1 MKITYLGHS
10 AVLIEGSKT
19 VLIDPFLVDN
29 PKAAMKPE
37 QVPHVDIILTTHDHF
52 DHFGQALDIAKRD
65 GATLVAIHEVA
76 TQEKV
81 ASSKINAVGMNIG
94 GTYVHDGVKISMT
107 QAVHS
112 ASMGSPCGFVIE
124 MDGARVYHSGDTAL
138 FSDMTL
144 VPSLFGPLDVAL
156 LPIGGHYVMDVKQA
170 VLAVE
175 LLDPK
180 VVIPIHYNT
189 WPVINAD
196 PGAFKVGCGTRSV
209 EVLNPGESFSL

>member
-1 MKITYLGHS
+1 
-10 AVLIEGSKT
+10 
-19 VLIDPFLVDN
+19 
-29 PKAAMKPE
+29 
-37 QVPHVDIILTTHDHF
+37 
-52 DHFGQALDIAKRD
+52 
-65 GATLVAIHEVA
+65 
-76 TQEKV
+76 
-81 ASSKINAVGMNIG
+81 MNIG

-112 ASMGSPCGFVIE
+112 ASVGSPCGFVIE

-138 FSDMTL
+138 FSDL
-144 VPSLFGPLDVAL
+144 ALIPSLFGPIDVAL

-180 VVIPIHYNT
+180 IIIPIHYNT

-196 PGAFKVGCGTRSV
+196 PEAFKTGCGTRPV